1 MCHYHY
7 HDYYYYQSLLLFI
20 IIIVNNI
27 IILMVITIIVIA
39 IIVAIIIIQV
49 SALLLELAAMKQAD
63 PTAKAVVFSS
73 WSRLLRLVEEALK
86 DNNICYTSIA
96 GAQADSRVAALHRF
110 MKEPECTVLTVVM
123 STGGGAAGLTLTVAS
138 HVFLLE
144 PNLNPGLEAQAA
156 ARVYRLGK
164 LCKQVYASTVGDA
177 FVSTVGAC
185 VQMR

>member
-1 MCHYHY
+1 MLLTLAAQDPIAPEILGLC
-7 HDYYYYQSLLLFI
+7 QFGRFANSLMHQLQQRQVDTTYTKICVCTEFCRNVTQVLNF
-20 IIIVNNI
+20 V
-27 IILMVITIIVIA
+27 LKHV
-39 IIVAIIIIQV
+39 IQV

-73 WSRLLRLVEEALK
+73 WSRLLRLVQEALK

-110 MKEPECTVLTVVM
+110 MKDPECTVLTVVM

-164 LCKQVYASTVGDA
+164 LCK
-177 FVSTVGAC
+177 
-185 VQMR
+185 

>member
-1 MCHYHY
+1 MHHYHYHY
-7 HDYYYYQSLLLFI
+7 HDYYIIIIIIIIIFITIII

-27 IILMVITIIVIA
+27 IILLMITIIVVVITINIIDVIA
-39 IIVAIIIIQV
+39 IIQV

-86 DNNICYTSIA
+86 DNNIPYTSIA

-110 MKEPECTVLTVVM
+110 MKDPKCTVLTVVM

-164 LCKQVYASTVGDA
+164 LCK
-177 FVSTVGAC
+177 
-185 VQMR
+185 

>member
-1 MCHYHY
+1 MLKH
-7 HDYYYYQSLLLFI
+7 
-20 IIIVNNI
+20 V
-27 IILMVITIIVIA
+27 
-39 IIVAIIIIQV
+39 IQV

-96 GAQADSRVAALHRF
+96 GVQADSRVAALHRF
-110 MKEPECTVLTVVM
+110 MKDPECTVLTVVM

-164 LCKQVYASTVGDA
+164 LCK
-177 FVSTVGAC
+177 
-185 VQMR
+185 

>member
-1 MCHYHY
+1 M
-7 HDYYYYQSLLLFI
+7 
-20 IIIVNNI
+20 
-27 IILMVITIIVIA
+27 
-39 IIVAIIIIQV
+39 
-49 SALLLELAAMKQAD
+49 LLELAAMKQAD

-86 DNNICYTSIA
+86 DNICYTSIA

-110 MKEPECTVLTVVM
+110 MKDPECTVLTVVM

-164 LCKQVYASTVGDA
+164 LCK
-177 FVSTVGAC
+177 
-185 VQMR
+185 